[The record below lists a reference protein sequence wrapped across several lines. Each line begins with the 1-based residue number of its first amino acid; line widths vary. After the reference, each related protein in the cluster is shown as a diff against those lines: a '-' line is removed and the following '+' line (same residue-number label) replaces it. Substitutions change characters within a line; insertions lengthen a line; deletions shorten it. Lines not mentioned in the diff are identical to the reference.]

1 MGERPVKGDDS
12 CGFFFFFFFFRV
24 LFREAENENIQIQD
38 TFLKLHLSGLGV
50 K

>member
-1 MGERPVKGDDS
+1 MGERPVKGVDS
-12 CGFFFFFFFFRV
+12 FVFFFRV

>member
-1 MGERPVKGDDS
+1 MGERPVKGVDS
-12 CGFFFFFFFFRV
+12 FFFFFFFIV
-24 LFREAENENIQIQD
+24 LFREVENENIQIQD